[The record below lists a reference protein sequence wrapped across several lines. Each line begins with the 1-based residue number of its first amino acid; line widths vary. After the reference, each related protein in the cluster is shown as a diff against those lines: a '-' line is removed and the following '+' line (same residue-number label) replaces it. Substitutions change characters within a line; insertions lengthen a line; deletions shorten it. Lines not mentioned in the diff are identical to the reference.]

1 MAIHFYPTYRCF
13 GVFPLLFCYCLYWLA
28 SILPQYLALSLTPHV
43 LPIVSH
49 VFMPQLSSQMALE
62 AHHQPIGVLIFS
74 WALGEPP
81 KHRKRHRLY
90 AFSPILPQGSP
101 VWDTQGFL
109 CHQFQVQ
116 SESLELHFLRCEDLM
131 LLVSGSQQ
139 VAEVQGKHKLRHRQE
154 GVLTLWYFF
163 RSLLNT
169 RISQISCLIELP
181 RGHSFKNSLIIKYC
195 YSEKNFKR
203 NLVGTL

>member
-1 MAIHFYPTYRCF
+1 MFW
-13 GVFPLLFCYCLYWLA
+13 GFPSALLF
-28 SILPQYLALSLTPHV
+28 LSLLTS
-43 LPIVSH
+43 IYTTSVS
-49 VFMPQLSSQMALE
+49 SSLAHSPCFTYCFPCFHASAFKPNGFG

-139 VAEVQGKHKLRHRQE
+139 VAEVQGKHNLDT
-154 GVLTLWYFF
+154 G
-163 RSLLNT
+163 
-169 RISQISCLIELP
+169 
-181 RGHSFKNSLIIKYC
+181 
-195 YSEKNFKR
+195 KR
-203 NLVGTL
+203 EFSRYDTFLEVY